1 MSSSESDFSDMEDNV
16 PPVTV
21 VNTIEEDSESSLD
34 HTNEG
39 SVSPKQG
46 TKSSVIEGLMSDL
59 DTLYTDIN
67 TVNKSFGDTK
77 KEYDQ
82 KFKELNTEMKRVT
95 KQYSMILKKLNKE
108 IHSLVKRPR
117 KKKSGEPSGLMKL
130 QPVPAKLRKYL
141 GLEDEPLARPTIHKL
156 LNAKFKENGFK
167 DGKITVINKKK
178 DAKALGVQQGHTI
191 EFHEMQTFI
200 KKFYDETKS
209 ATSSSTN

>member
-1 MSSSESDFSDMEDNV
+1 MSSSESDFSDTEDTA
-16 PPVTV
+16 PPVIVT
-21 VNTIEEDSESSLD
+21 NSIEEDSESSLD
-34 HTNEG
+34 HANEG
-39 SVSPKQG
+39 NASPKQG

-59 DTLYTDIN
+59 DTLCTEIN
-67 TVNKSFGDTK
+67 TVNKSFGDAK
-77 KEYDQ
+77 KEHDQ

-95 KQYSMILKKLNKE
+95 KQYSMLLKKLNKE

-167 DGKITVINKKK
+167 NGKITVINKKK
-178 DAKALGVQQGHTI
+178 DAKALSVQQGYTI

-200 KKFYDETKS
+200 KKFYDEVKQPI
-209 ATSSSTN
+209 ASTN